1 MIMIR
6 NINLKLTGRQ
16 KLGLLI
22 IGLAVILSVSILP
35 VLKRK
40 KPAGTGPET
49 SGVEI
54 QDPETVAPESSKIKA
69 YRSSSNGNAERM
81 WSDLQDSQEDPYRE
95 AAEEKGTQTAR
106 GTTADAMYGDITSQP
121 RRSPEREKA
130 PAQTRASL
138 RGGEPRPGD
147 PGYREYRMKQYYD
160 NTDATVR
167 RGEAVKDSIMKASSR
182 EDGPEPQDDAVTVI
196 GDSAPVRR
204 SSAMS
209 TLDTNP
215 GQGFSSLSTDDDK
228 VPTDENYPFECMFV
242 RAEKVRNGS
251 RVSVR
256 LLEDMVVGGTLIP
269 RNTHLMAMCAISER
283 LNLTVSSVEMNSK
296 IYQLGYEAYDTD
308 GGKGIYCPDL
318 GGDTRRSVKSSGF
331 SAIGRVIGGRMA
343 RLASEAVQTGV
354 SVAQS
359 KSGEV
364 TVSVPSG
371 YRFFI
376 VRKQR

>member
-1 MIMIR
+1 MIW
-6 NINLKLTGRQ
+6 NIKLKLTERQ

-35 VLKRK
+35 VLKKK
-40 KPAGTGPET
+40 KPAVNGPET
-49 SGVEI
+49 TGVEI

-69 YRSSSNGNAERM
+69 YRSSSNDNAERM

-95 AAEEKGTQTAR
+95 AAEERGTPTAR

-121 RRSPEREKA
+121 RRSPERETT
-130 PAQTRASL
+130 QTLASSK
-138 RGGEPRPGD
+138 GGEPGPGD

-167 RGEAVKDSIMKASSR
+167 RGEAVKDSIMRASSR
-182 EDGPEPQDDAVTVI
+182 EDGPQPQDDAATVI

-209 TLDTNP
+209 TLDSNL

-228 VPTDENYPFECMFV
+228 VPTDERYPFECMFV

-269 RNTHLMAMCAISER
+269 KNTHLMAMCAISER

-318 GGDTRRSVKSSGF
+318 GGDTRRSVKSRGF
-331 SAIGRVIGGRMA
+331 SAIGQVIGGRMA

>member
-1 MIMIR
+1 MIR
-6 NINLKLTGRQ
+6 NIKLKLTERQ

-35 VLKRK
+35 VLKKK

-49 SGVEI
+49 TGVEI

-69 YRSSSNGNAERM
+69 YRSSSSGNAERM

-95 AAEEKGTQTAR
+95 SAEERGTPTAR
-106 GTTADAMYGDITSQP
+106 GTTADAMYGDITSQA
-121 RRSPEREKA
+121 RRSPEQETA
-130 PAQTRASL
+130 PTQTRAST

-182 EDGPEPQDDAVTVI
+182 EDGPEPQDDAATVI
-196 GDSAPVRR
+196 GDSAPARR

-209 TLDTNP
+209 TLDCNP
-215 GQGFSSLSTDDDK
+215 GQGFSSLSTEDDK
-228 VPTDENYPFECMFV
+228 VPTDERYPFECMFV

-269 RNTHLMAMCAISER
+269 KNTHLMAMCAISER

-318 GGDTRRSVKSSGF
+318 GGDTRRSVKSRGF

>member
-1 MIMIR
+1 MIR
-6 NINLKLTGRQ
+6 NIKLKLTKRQ

-22 IGLAVILSVSILP
+22 IGLAVILSISILP
-35 VLKRK
+35 VIKKK
-40 KPAGTGPET
+40 KPAETGQET
-49 SGVEI
+49 SSVEI
-54 QDPETVAPESSKIKA
+54 QDPETVVPESSKIKA
-69 YRSSSNGNAERM
+69 YRSSSNSNAERM
-81 WSDLQDSQEDPYRE
+81 WSDLQDSQEDPYHGATEDRS
-95 AAEEKGTQTAR
+95 TQPER
-106 GTTADAMYGDITSQP
+106 GTTADAVCGDITAQSL
-121 RRSPEREKA
+121 RSPEREVTPK
-130 PAQTRASL
+130 QTRSSS
-138 RGGEPRPGD
+138 RGGAPGPGD

-160 NTDATVR
+160 NTDVMVR
-167 RGEAVKDSIMKASSR
+167 RGEAVKDSIMRASSR
-182 EDGPEPQDDAVTVI
+182 EDGPQPQDDAATVI
-196 GDSAPVRR
+196 GDSAPIRR

-215 GQGFSSLSTDDDK
+215 GQGFSSLSMDDDK
-228 VPTDENYPFECMFV
+228 VPTDEKYPFECMFV

-256 LLEDMVVGGTLIP
+256 LLEDMVGGGTLIP
-269 RNTHLMAMCAISER
+269 KNTHLMAMCAISER

-318 GGDTRRSVKSSGF
+318 GGDTRRSVKSRGF
-331 SAIGRVIGGRMA
+331 SAIGQVIGGRMA

>member
-1 MIMIR
+1 MIR
-6 NINLKLTGRQ
+6 NIKLKLTERQ

-35 VLKRK
+35 VLKKK
-40 KPAGTGPET
+40 KPVGTGPET
-49 SGVEI
+49 TGVEI

-95 AAEEKGTQTAR
+95 SAEESSTQKTR
-106 GTTADAMYGDITSQP
+106 GTTADAIYGDITSQP
-121 RRSPEREKA
+121 R
-130 PAQTRASL
+130 ASS
-138 RGGEPRPGD
+138 RGGVPGPGD

-167 RGEAVKDSIMKASSR
+167 RGEAVKDSIMRASSR
-182 EDGPEPQDDAVTVI
+182 EDVPQPQDDAATVI

-215 GQGFSSLSTDDDK
+215 GQGFSSLSADDDK
-228 VPTDENYPFECMFV
+228 VSTDEKYPFECMFV

-256 LLEDMVVGGTLIP
+256 LLDDMVVGGTLIP
-269 RNTHLMAMCAISER
+269 KNTHLMAMCAISER

-318 GGDTRRSVKSSGF
+318 GGDTRRSVKSRGF

>member
-1 MIMIR
+1 MIR
-6 NINLKLTGRQ
+6 NIKLNLTERQ

-40 KPAGTGPET
+40 KPSGTGPET
-49 SGVEI
+49 TGVEI

-95 AAEEKGTQTAR
+95 SAEESSTQAAR

-121 RRSPEREKA
+121 RRSPERET
-130 PAQTRASL
+130 AQTRASS

-147 PGYREYRMKQYYD
+147 SGYREYRMKQYYD

-167 RGEAVKDSIMKASSR
+167 RGEAVKDSIMSASSR
-182 EDGPEPQDDAVTVI
+182 EDVPEPQDDAATVI

-215 GQGFSSLSTDDDK
+215 GQGF
-228 VPTDENYPFECMFV
+228 
-242 RAEKVRNGS
+242 
-251 RVSVR
+251 
-256 LLEDMVVGGTLIP
+256 
-269 RNTHLMAMCAISER
+269 
-283 LNLTVSSVEMNSK
+283 
-296 IYQLGYEAYDTD
+296 
-308 GGKGIYCPDL
+308 
-318 GGDTRRSVKSSGF
+318 
-331 SAIGRVIGGRMA
+331 
-343 RLASEAVQTGV
+343 
-354 SVAQS
+354 
-359 KSGEV
+359 
-364 TVSVPSG
+364 
-371 YRFFI
+371 
-376 VRKQR
+376 

>member
-1 MIMIR
+1 
-6 NINLKLTGRQ
+6 
-16 KLGLLI
+16 
-22 IGLAVILSVSILP
+22 
-35 VLKRK
+35 
-40 KPAGTGPET
+40 
-49 SGVEI
+49 
-54 QDPETVAPESSKIKA
+54 
-69 YRSSSNGNAERM
+69 M

-95 AAEEKGTQTAR
+95 PAEESSSQKAR

-121 RRSPEREKA
+121 RRSPERETT
-130 PAQTRASL
+130 QTRESS
-138 RGGEPRPGD
+138 RGEEPGPGD

-167 RGEAVKDSIMKASSR
+167 RGEAVKDSIMRASSR
-182 EDGPEPQDDAVTVI
+182 EDGPQPQDDAATVI

-209 TLDTNP
+209 TLDSNP
-215 GQGFSSLSTDDDK
+215 GQGFSSLSADDDK
-228 VPTDENYPFECMFV
+228 VPTDERYPFECMFV

-269 RNTHLMAMCAISER
+269 KNTHLMAMCAISER

-318 GGDTRRSVKSSGF
+318 GGDTRRSVKSRGF

>member
-1 MIMIR
+1 MIR
-6 NINLKLTGRQ
+6 NIKLKLTERQ

-40 KPAGTGPET
+40 KPAGNGPET
-49 SGVEI
+49 TGVEI

-95 AAEEKGTQTAR
+95 SAEESSTQKAR

-121 RRSPEREKA
+121 RRSPERETT
-130 PAQTRASL
+130 QTRASS
-138 RGGEPRPGD
+138 RGGEPGPGD

-167 RGEAVKDSIMKASSR
+167 RGEAVKDSIMRASSR
-182 EDGPEPQDDAVTVI
+182 EDVPQPQDDAATVI
-196 GDSAPVRR
+196 GDSAP
-204 SSAMS
+204 
-209 TLDTNP
+209 
-215 GQGFSSLSTDDDK
+215 
-228 VPTDENYPFECMFV
+228 
-242 RAEKVRNGS
+242 
-251 RVSVR
+251 VSVR

-269 RNTHLMAMCAISER
+269 KNTHLMAMCAISER

-318 GGDTRRSVKSSGF
+318 GGDTRRSIRSRGF
-331 SAIGRVIGGRMA
+331 SAIGQVIGGRMA

>member
-1 MIMIR
+1 M
-6 NINLKLTGRQ
+6 LKLTERQ

-40 KPAGTGPET
+40 KPSGTGPET
-49 SGVEI
+49 TGVEI
-54 QDPETVAPESSKIKA
+54 QDPETVAHESSKIKA

-95 AAEEKGTQTAR
+95 PAEESSTQKAR

-121 RRSPEREKA
+121 RRSPERETT
-130 PAQTRASL
+130 QTRASS
-138 RGGEPRPGD
+138 RGGEPGPGD

-167 RGEAVKDSIMKASSR
+167 RGEAVKDSIMRASSR
-182 EDGPEPQDDAVTVI
+182 EDVPQPQDDAATVI
-196 GDSAPVRR
+196 GDSAPIRR

-215 GQGFSSLSTDDDK
+215 GQGFSSLSADDDK
-228 VPTDENYPFECMFV
+228 VPTDERYPFECMFV

-269 RNTHLMAMCAISER
+269 KNTHLMAMCAISER

-318 GGDTRRSVKSSGF
+318 GGDTRRSVKSRGF
-331 SAIGRVIGGRMA
+331 SAIGQVIGGRMA

>member
-1 MIMIR
+1 MIR
-6 NINLKLTGRQ
+6 YIKLTERQ

-22 IGLAVILSVSILP
+22 IGLAVILSISILP
-35 VLKRK
+35 VIKKK
-40 KPAGTGPET
+40 KPAETGQET
-49 SGVEI
+49 SSVEI
-54 QDPETVAPESSKIKA
+54 QDPETVVPESSKIKA
-69 YRSSSNGNAERM
+69 YRSSSNSNAERM
-81 WSDLQDSQEDPYRE
+81 WSDLQDSQEGPYQGATEDRS
-95 AAEEKGTQTAR
+95 TQPKR
-106 GTTADAMYGDITSQP
+106 GTTADAVCGDITAQS
-121 RRSPEREKA
+121 RRSPEREVTPK
-130 PAQTRASL
+130 QTRSSS
-138 RGGEPRPGD
+138 RGGAPGPGD

-160 NTDATVR
+160 NTDAMVR
-167 RGEAVKDSIMKASSR
+167 RGEAVKDSIMRASSR
-182 EDGPEPQDDAVTVI
+182 EDGPEPQDNAAMVI
-196 GDSAPVRR
+196 GDSAPIRR

-215 GQGFSSLSTDDDK
+215 GQGFSSLSMDDDK
-228 VPTDENYPFECMFV
+228 VPTDVQYPFECMFV
-242 RAEKVRNGS
+242 RAEKIRNGS

-269 RNTHLMAMCAISER
+269 KNTHLMAMCAISGR
-283 LNLTVSSVEMNSK
+283 LNLTISSVEMNSK

-318 GGDTRRSVKSSGF
+318 GGDTRRSVKNRGF

-371 YRFFI
+371 YQFFI

>member
-1 MIMIR
+1 MIR
-6 NINLKLTGRQ
+6 NIKLKLTERQ

-22 IGLAVILSVSILP
+22 IGLAVILSISILP
-35 VLKRK
+35 VLKKK

-49 SGVEI
+49 TGVEI

-69 YRSSSNGNAERM
+69 YRSSANGNAERM

-95 AAEEKGTQTAR
+95 SAEESSTQRAR

-121 RRSPEREKA
+121 RRSPERETT
-130 PAQTRASL
+130 QTRESS
-138 RGGEPRPGD
+138 RGEEPGPGD

-167 RGEAVKDSIMKASSR
+167 RGEAVKDSIMRASSR
-182 EDGPEPQDDAVTVI
+182 EDGPQPQDDAATVI

-204 SSAMS
+204 SSTMS

-215 GQGFSSLSTDDDK
+215 GQGFSSLSADDDK
-228 VPTDENYPFECMFV
+228 VPTDERYPFECMFV

-269 RNTHLMAMCAISER
+269 KNTHLMAMCAISER

-318 GGDTRRSVKSSGF
+318 GGDTRRSVKSRGF

>member
-1 MIMIR
+1 MIR
-6 NINLKLTGRQ
+6 NIKLNLTERQ

-40 KPAGTGPET
+40 KPSGTGPGT
-49 SGVEI
+49 TGVEI

-95 AAEEKGTQTAR
+95 SAEESSTQKAR

-121 RRSPEREKA
+121 RRSPERET
-130 PAQTRASL
+130 AQTRASS

-147 PGYREYRMKQYYD
+147 SGYREYRMKQYYD

-167 RGEAVKDSIMKASSR
+167 RGEAVKDSIMSASSR
-182 EDGPEPQDDAVTVI
+182 EDVPEPQDDAATVI

-209 TLDTNP
+209 TLDTNL
-215 GQGFSSLSTDDDK
+215 GQGFSSLSADDDK
-228 VPTDENYPFECMFV
+228 VPTDEKYPFECMFV

-269 RNTHLMAMCAISER
+269 KNTHLMAMCAISER

-318 GGDTRRSVKSSGF
+318 GGDTRRSVKSRGF
-331 SAIGRVIGGRMA
+331 SAIGRVIGGRRA

>member
-1 MIMIR
+1 MIMIW
-6 NINLKLTGRQ
+6 NIKLKLTERQ

-35 VLKRK
+35 VLKKK
-40 KPAGTGPET
+40 KPAVNGPET
-49 SGVEI
+49 TGVEI

-69 YRSSSNGNAERM
+69 YRSSSNDNAERM

-95 AAEEKGTQTAR
+95 AAEERGTPTAR

-121 RRSPEREKA
+121 RRSPERETT
-130 PAQTRASL
+130 QTLASSK
-138 RGGEPRPGD
+138 GGEPGPGD

-167 RGEAVKDSIMKASSR
+167 RGEAVKDSIMRASSR
-182 EDGPEPQDDAVTVI
+182 EDGPQPQDDAATVI

-209 TLDTNP
+209 TLDSNL

-228 VPTDENYPFECMFV
+228 VPTDERYPFECMFV

-269 RNTHLMAMCAISER
+269 KNTHLMAMCAISER

-318 GGDTRRSVKSSGF
+318 GGDTRRSVKSRGF
-331 SAIGRVIGGRMA
+331 SAIGQVIGGRMA

>member
-1 MIMIR
+1 
-6 NINLKLTGRQ
+6 
-16 KLGLLI
+16 
-22 IGLAVILSVSILP
+22 
-35 VLKRK
+35 
-40 KPAGTGPET
+40 
-49 SGVEI
+49 
-54 QDPETVAPESSKIKA
+54 
-69 YRSSSNGNAERM
+69 
-81 WSDLQDSQEDPYRE
+81 
-95 AAEEKGTQTAR
+95 
-106 GTTADAMYGDITSQP
+106 
-121 RRSPEREKA
+121 
-130 PAQTRASL
+130 
-138 RGGEPRPGD
+138 
-147 PGYREYRMKQYYD
+147 MKQYYD

-167 RGEAVKDSIMKASSR
+167 RGEAVKDSIMSASSR
-182 EDGPEPQDDAVTVI
+182 EDVPEPQDDAATVI
-196 GDSAPVRR
+196 GDSAPIRR

-228 VPTDENYPFECMFV
+228 VPTDEKYPFECMFV

-269 RNTHLMAMCAISER
+269 KNTHLMAMCAISER

-318 GGDTRRSVKSSGF
+318 GGDTRRSVKSRGF
-331 SAIGRVIGGRMA
+331 SAIGQVIGGRMA